1 MNRKKFLMT
10 VGVIAGV
17 FLGMKYVFPVMLP
30 FFCGFLLAEIIH
42 PVAYRMAKTRF
53 GKTLHLTESGI
64 GGVLILLAVCTG
76 VWGLLAGAE
85 YLTGKI
91 GDCLRY
97 YPVIKNQAA
106 ALLEQCCKGVEHMTG
121 ISAEKSSPYLCR
133 QIENIGNYFLRDGKG
148 MDTAMESVRCCVVI
162 VGMLMV
168 GIVSSILFLQEREK
182 IRSFLAK
189 QPFFGEIKRLM
200 QELFQGAGQYLKA
213 QLKIMAVICL
223 FCIGGLWIL
232 KVRHFLGYGLALGIL
247 DAFPVLG
254 TGLFLVPAG
263 IFQILIG
270 DSFQGVGFLILY
282 AATAVARQI
291 LEPRLI
297 GNHMGFSPL
306 LVLLSVY
313 LGIFLYG
320 GAGFLLGPLSALLI
334 YGISKNFINKKQ

>member
-42 PVAYRMAKTRF
+42 PVAYRMAKTKF

-76 VWGLLAGAE
+76 VWGILAGAE

-97 YPVIKNQAA
+97 YPVIKNQAED
-106 ALLEQCCKGVEHMTG
+106 LLEQCCKGVEHMTG
-121 ISAEKSSPYLCR
+121 ISAEESGAYLCG

-182 IRSFLAK
+182 IRSLLAK
-189 QPFFGEIKRLM
+189 QPFFGEIKRLVR
-200 QELFQGAGQYLKA
+200 ELFQGAGQYLKA

-232 KVRHFLGYGLALGIL
+232 KVRHFLGCGLALGIL

-263 IFQILIG
+263 IFQILMG

-297 GNHMGFSPL
+297 GNHMGISPL

>member
-42 PVAYRMAKTRF
+42 PVAYGMAKTKF
-53 GKTLHLTESGI
+53 GKTLHLTECGI

-76 VWGLLAGAE
+76 VWGLLAGAD

-97 YPVIKNQAA
+97 YPVIKNYAED
-106 ALLEQCCKGVEHMTG
+106 LLEQCCKGVEHMTG
-121 ISAEKSSPYLCR
+121 ISAEKSSAYLCG

-148 MDTAMESVRCCVVI
+148 MDTAMESVRCCVII

-168 GIVSSILFLQEREK
+168 AVVSSILFLQEREK
-182 IRSFLAK
+182 IRGFLEK
-189 QPFFGEIKRLM
+189 QAFFRNMKRLV
-200 QELFQGAGQYLKA
+200 QEVFRGVGQYLQA

-223 FCIGGLWIL
+223 LCIGGLWIL
-232 KVRHFLGYGLALGIL
+232 KIRHFLGYGLVLGIL

-263 IFQILIG
+263 IFQMLLG
-270 DSFQGVGFLILY
+270 DSFQGVGFLVLY
-282 AATAVARQI
+282 GVTAVVRQI

-297 GNHMGFSPL
+297 GNHMGVSPL

-320 GAGFLLGPLSALLI
+320 GFGFLLGPLSTLLI

>member
-1 MNRKKFLMT
+1 MNRKKFWMT
-10 VGVIAGV
+10 MGVIAGV
-17 FLGMKYVFPVMLP
+17 FLGMKYVFPVLLP
-30 FFCGFLLAEIIH
+30 FFCGFFLAEIVYPAAH
-42 PVAYRMAKTRF
+42 RMVETRL
-53 GKTLHLTESGI
+53 GRTLHLTESGV

-76 VWGLLAGAE
+76 VWGLLALAE

-97 YPVIKNQAA
+97 YPVIRRQTEV
-106 ALLEQCCKGVEHMTG
+106 LLNQCCRGIEHMTG
-121 ISAEKSSPYLCR
+121 ISAEKSSSYFCE

-148 MDTAMESVRCCVVI
+148 MDTAMESLRCCVVI

-168 GIVSSILFLQEREK
+168 AVVSSILFLQEREK
-182 IRSFLAK
+182 IRGFLENQA
-189 QPFFGEIKRLM
+189 FFRDMKRLM
-200 QELFQGAGQYLKA
+200 GELFQGVGQYLQA

-223 FCIGGLWIL
+223 LCIGGLWIL
-232 KVRHFLGYGLALGIL
+232 KVRHFFGYGLVLGIL

-263 IFQILIG
+263 VFQLLLG
-270 DSFQGVGFLILY
+270 DRFQGAGLLVLY
-282 AATAVARQI
+282 GGTAVVRQV

-313 LGIFLYG
+313 LGVFLYG
-320 GAGFLLGPLSALLI
+320 GFGFLLGPLSAFLI
-334 YGISKNFINKKQ
+334 YGISKNFINKKE